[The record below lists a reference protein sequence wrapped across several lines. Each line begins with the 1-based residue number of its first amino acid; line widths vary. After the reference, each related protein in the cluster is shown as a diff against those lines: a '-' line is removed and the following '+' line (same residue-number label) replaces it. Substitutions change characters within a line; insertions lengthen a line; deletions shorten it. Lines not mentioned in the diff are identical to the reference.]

1 MKKIGFLGAYDKTDL
16 ITYIAKLITMTNKKV
31 LVVDATSTQKARY
44 IVPAINPTKAYITD
58 YEDIDIAVGF
68 SNMEDIQRYLGISE
82 QKEMEYDIMMVDT
95 DNYEGFERFGLKES
109 KRNYF
114 VTSFDNYSLKRGLET
129 LNQLKEVTTLT
140 KVLFAREI
148 LKDEDDYLNFLSLGY
163 KIVWD
168 EERIYF
174 PIENGDLSVIH
185 ENQRIAKIRLK
196 KLSVQFKESLI
207 IIAQEI
213 IDDPYGEK
221 IRKVL
226 KSLEKGV
233 W

>member
-16 ITYIAKLITMTNKKV
+16 IVYIAKLITMTNKKV

-68 SNMEDIQRYLGISE
+68 SNMEDIQRYLGIAE
-82 QKEMEYDIMMVDT
+82 QKEMEYDIMLVDT
-95 DNYEGFERFGLKES
+95 DNYEGFKNFGLKES

-140 KVLFAREI
+140 KVLYAKEI

-168 EERIYF
+168 DERIYF

-185 ENQRIAKIRLK
+185 ENQRIAKIRFK
-196 KLSVQFKESLI
+196 KLSVQYKESLI
-207 IIAQEI
+207 LIAQEI